1 MELGALVVRQSRERE
16 GETERRSAS
25 FSQHAS
31 ERAFTNGIYLG
42 GRREANRRR
51 RRGRQEAIR

>member
-1 MELGALVVRQSRERE
+1 MELGASVVRQSRE